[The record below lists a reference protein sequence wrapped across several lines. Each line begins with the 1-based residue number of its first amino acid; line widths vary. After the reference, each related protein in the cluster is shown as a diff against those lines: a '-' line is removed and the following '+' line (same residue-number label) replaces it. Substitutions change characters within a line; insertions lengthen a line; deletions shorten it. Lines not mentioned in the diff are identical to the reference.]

1 MFKWINSKR
10 NLFLQLLLLEFDWF
24 NCSKSK
30 RIWSK
35 NQRRDPK
42 LGNLSHHWAIG
53 DFPIHGTYCWVMFFF
68 SNPLFKKVTWKGM
81 IFLILKSWFLFIFC
95 STLKFWPC
103 KSHQSPNKTETAVV
117 EVNMIGALF
126 CFGGFSRVDCLEI
139 LWKKKTTPDPISR
152 KFIFHEVYEDL
163 RTSRIL
169 LFISIHSIMSCF
181 FSHTERTHACKIV
194 HLLGHES
201 TSHQQKPYFYHCW
214 RTKSVK
220 QVENGVVHLVP
231 FKVLLPV
238 HPFAAGIPE
247 FFAHIITRVFHLK
260 IDRFTIQI

>member
-139 LWKKKTTPDPISR
+139 LWKKKKLPLTR
-152 KFIFHEVYEDL
+152 FHGSSYFMK
-163 RTSRIL
+163 SMRIWGL
-169 LFISIHSIMSCF
+169 QEFYYSYLFIVSCLA
-181 FSHTERTHACKIV
+181 SSRT
-194 HLLGHES
+194 
-201 TSHQQKPYFYHCW
+201 QKG
-214 RTKSVK
+214 RMRAK
-220 QVENGVVHLVP
+220 
-231 FKVLLPV
+231 
-238 HPFAAGIPE
+238 
-247 FFAHIITRVFHLK
+247 
-260 IDRFTIQI
+260 